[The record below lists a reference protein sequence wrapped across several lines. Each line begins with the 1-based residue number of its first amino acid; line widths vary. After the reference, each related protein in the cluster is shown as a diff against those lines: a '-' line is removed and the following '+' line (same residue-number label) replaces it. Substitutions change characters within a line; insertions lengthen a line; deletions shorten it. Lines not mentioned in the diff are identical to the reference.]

1 MKKLFFVL
9 IASMLLMAC
18 QTKKDKVQDF
28 VDMYNRSSNMIANNK
43 IKATE
48 ATAVSQDQVDISVE
62 TDYEKGEME
71 SDLVTSALPDLI
83 GQAIKSEKLGKELFD
98 SGVKF
103 NIKVYGKNAQVLLDK
118 AIDNKNLSKDVDFKA
133 IAKGDKPNSD
143 QLNSILESFNKNLPI
158 EDPST
163 GTKITSIKA
172 DAENNLVY
180 TCEVPDSFKTALAI
194 EGTEKA
200 MKEAM
205 LQSGQIRQ
213 VFSQTSVLGINHIK
227 YLYTDK
233 SGKVLKE
240 ITITKEE
247 ANL

>member
-1 MKKLFFVL
+1 MKKLLL
-9 IASMLLMAC
+9 IVMASLLLMSC
-18 QTKKDKVQDF
+18 KNDKDKTQDF
-28 VDMYNRSSNMIANNK
+28 VDMYNRSSGMIVNNK
-43 IKATE
+43 IKSTKAT
-48 ATAVSQDQVDISVE
+48 TSNPDQVDISVE
-62 TDYEKGEME
+62 TEYEGSGME

-83 GQAIKSEKLGKELFD
+83 GQAIRSEKLGKELFD
-98 SGVKF
+98 RGVKF
-103 NIKVYGKNAQVLLDK
+103 NLKVYGLNSKVILDK
-118 AIDNKNLSKDVDFKA
+118 TIDNKNLPKDVDFKS
-133 IAKGDKPNSD
+133 IAAGEKPSNQ

-194 EGTEKA
+194 PGTEEA

-205 LQSGQIRQ
+205 LKSGQIKQ

-247 ANL
+247 AM